1 MSWNK
6 NEDPEPREDT
16 RARAIAILVLAG
28 AVVLG
33 MVLLATGVV
42 EITG

>member
-1 MSWNK
+1 MDRQK
-6 NEDPEPREDT
+6 YDAPEPKEET
-16 RARAIAILVLAG
+16 RSRGIVFLLLAG

-42 EITG
+42 QVR

>member
-1 MSWNK
+1 MDK
-6 NEDPEPREDT
+6 KPYDDPEPRQDT

-42 EITG
+42 QVR